1 MKSDLRNLQGMI
13 KLAKTSFLEAKI
25 LEASRRKTSLFKLVD
40 SLLLVKPGL
49 CLPAHDSLTAL
60 VEHLSFFW
68 VSKIA
73 AIRATL
79 DAVTSR
85 GRRRPSDLLLPNQR
99 SQQ

>member
-1 MKSDLRNLQGMI
+1 MKSELQNLQGMI
-13 KLAKTSFLEAKI
+13 KLAKTSFLEAEI
-25 LEASRRKTSLFKLVD
+25 LASVGSLFKLVD

-49 CLPAHDSLTAL
+49 RLPAHDSLTAL
-60 VEHLSFFW
+60 VERLSFFW